1 MEAADV
7 GDWSKNKRDNDG
19 NEVPRPT
26 PPPELK
32 LAWQCKE
39 WNTLPYGGGV
49 LDQPYGLLSKLQE
62 LYGVWQAMKLYRE
75 SSGEA
80 EFMTKFESEYEVV
93 KEIRKLRKKH
103 GNSES

>member
-1 MEAADV
+1 M
-7 GDWSKNKRDNDG
+7 
-19 NEVPRPT
+19 PIPI

-49 LDQPYGLLSKLQE
+49 LDQPYGLLNKLQE
-62 LYGVWQAMKLYRE
+62 LYGVWQAMKMYRE

-80 EFMTKFESEYEVV
+80 EFMTKFEIEYEIV
-93 KEIRKLRKKH
+93 KNIRKLREKYNGIK
-103 GNSES
+103 S